1 MKAFTKDLPFIIAFL
16 ITVVFVSMFMGEK
29 VTNNFLLL
37 VLVGMIIV
45 NADKF
50 TNLLNGV
57 TGK

>member
-1 MKAFTKDLPFIIAFL
+1 MQAFTKDLPFIIAFL
-16 ITVVFVSMFMGEK
+16 VAVMFVSMFMGEK

-37 VLVGMIIV
+37 VLAGMIIK

-50 TNLLNGV
+50 NKLLNGV

>member
-1 MKAFTKDLPFIIAFL
+1 MQALTKDLPFIIAFL
-16 ITVVFVSMFMGEK
+16 VAVVFVSMFMGEK

-50 TNLLNGV
+50 NKLLNGV

>member
-1 MKAFTKDLPFIIAFL
+1 MQALTKDLPFILAFL
-16 ITVVFVSMFMGEK
+16 VAVMFVSMFLGEK

-37 VLVGMIIV
+37 VLAGMVIK

-50 TNLLNGV
+50 NQLLNGV

>member
-1 MKAFTKDLPFIIAFL
+1 MKTLTKDLPFIIAFL
-16 ITVVFVSMFMGEK
+16 VAVMFVSMFMGEK

-37 VLVGMIIV
+37 VLAGMVIV

-50 TNLLNGV
+50 NKLLNGV

>member
-16 ITVVFVSMFMGEK
+16 VAVMFISMFMGEK
-29 VTNNFLLL
+29 VVNNFLLL
-37 VLVGMIIV
+37 VLVGMIIL

-57 TGK
+57 T